1 MKPCYRKSYPQSI
14 SVFLFAI
21 FFNSAVFALPR
32 EAAVPG
38 GVALV
43 PLDSS
48 ALQAPKAFY
57 RKQQVMVHRHNEQ
70 WLAVVG
76 IPLAA
81 KPGTHNLLIKDSST
95 DESNAALKIPF
106 TVHAKEYQ
114 SQYLT
119 VTNKRHVNPDP
130 MDLTR
135 INKEQLEMQAAFE
148 NWRAEPRDL
157 TGFNLP
163 TKGPFSSP
171 FGLRRFFNNEP
182 RKPHSGLDIA
192 APEGTPATAPA
203 PATVVATGHYFFNG
217 NTVLLDH
224 GQGLITMYCHL
235 SEIHVKKGQAVEA
248 GSTLGL
254 VGKTGRATGPH
265 LHWSVSLN
273 NTRVDPM
280 LFLDSGLVE
289 DSSDDSAATKQ

>member
-1 MKPCYRKSYPQSI
+1 MKPCYPKSHPQTI

-21 FFNSAVFALPR
+21 FFSSAALALPR

-43 PLDSS
+43 PLITS
-48 ALQAPKAFY
+48 ALQAPKVFY
-57 RKQQVMVHRHNEQ
+57 RERQVMVHQHNKQ

-76 IPLAA
+76 IPLSA
-81 KPGTHNLLIKDSST
+81 KPGSHTLLVKDSAT
-95 DESNAALKIPF
+95 DKANTNLKIPF
-106 TVHAKEYQ
+106 TVQAKEYQ

-119 VTNKRHVNPDP
+119 VTNKRHVNPNP
-130 MDLTR
+130 IDLSR
-135 INKEQLEMQAAFE
+135 IKHEKSVMVAAFK

-163 TKGPFSSP
+163 TTGPFSSP

-182 RKPHSGLDIA
+182 RQPHSGLDIA

-203 PATVVATGHYFFNG
+203 AATVVATGNYFFNG

-235 SEIHVKKGQAVEA
+235 SEIHVEEGQAIEA
-248 GSTLGL
+248 GGTLGL

-265 LHWSVSLN
+265 LHWGVSLN
-273 NTRVDPM
+273 NTRVDPL
-280 LFLDSGLVE
+280 LFLKPAQVSE
-289 DSSDDSAATKQ
+289 QTSK